1 MSISESRRSAPSR
14 PPYISGDRATL
25 GSNTVDQSTAIA
37 LSHSGR
43 PVWRSGMTIVELL
56 TVIAIIGL
64 LAGLLLPAIQSSREA
79 ARSLACKNNLKQ
91 LGLALHNHHAAY
103 GRYPPG
109 RGSPFP
115 RVFSAHAYLLPFCE
129 GTVFNALDFKAPP
142 VTFDLPSGDVL
153 GGGSNLIAA
162 QVGLPVF
169 LCPSDPHTP
178 RVPGSTFGAT
188 NYAACSGSGTQQAGA
203 LTGADG
209 VFYTGSATSV
219 ADIID
224 GSSHTIAFSE
234 RLLGN
239 GAGDSHARVAKAF
252 WMWELSD
259 RSSPTLETCRA
270 TSGGSWYAA
279 RGEKWIMGNY
289 GNTLYN
295 HYYPPNATDHDCMN
309 ITQQVGFMSA
319 RSLHP
324 GGVNAVF
331 CDGSVRTI
339 PATLELQLW
348 RAWSTRAD
356 REVSP
361 SIE

>member
-1 MSISESRRSAPSR
+1 MNISVSRRIAPYC
-14 PPYISGDRATL
+14 PPYLSGNLTTL
-25 GSNTVDQSTAIA
+25 GRETVSGSTAIPPFQPGRP
-37 LSHSGR
+37 SGR
-43 PVWRSGMTIVELL
+43 RGMTIVELL

-91 LGLALHNHHAAY
+91 LGLALQNHQAAY
-103 GRYPPG
+103 GCFPPG
-109 RGSPFP
+109 RGAPFP

-129 GTVFNALDFKAPP
+129 GTVFNDLDFKAPP

-162 QVGLPVF
+162 QAGLPLF
-169 LCPSDPHTP
+169 LCPSDPHAP
-178 RVPGSTFGAT
+178 RVPGSNFGAT
-188 NYAACSGSGTQQAGA
+188 NYAACSGSGTQRYGSLAD
-203 LTGADG
+203 ADG
-209 VFYTGSATSV
+209 VFFTGSAISF

-234 RLLGN
+234 RLLGT
-239 GAGDSHARVAKAF
+239 GFGTSHASHAKAF

-259 RSSPTLETCRA
+259 RSSPTREACRA

-309 ITQQVGFMSA
+309 ITQQVGLMSA
-319 RSLHP
+319 SSLHP
-324 GGVNAVF
+324 GGVNAIF
-331 CDGSVRTI
+331 CDGSVRTTA
-339 PATLELQLW
+339 ATVDLQLW

-356 REVSP
+356 REASP
-361 SIE
+361 NIE